1 MPHSRILCISA
12 ESGTNLTPLVQRT
25 RSLLDAMDARE
36 EAEAKQAKQE
46 KKNAR
51 AAAQAARM
59 AGVPFD
65 AGAAK
70 PVDTPG
76 S

>member
-1 MPHSRILCISA
+1 
-12 ESGTNLTPLVQRT
+12 GTNLTPLVQRT

-65 AGAAK
+65 AGAK